1 MFNGHPLRKEAP
13 AKKLRETKFF
23 ALKKKFKQFWIKL
36 MIESRWQ
43 SISQLQILLSFV
55 FSGVDDDGVLV
66 MIVMMMMMGFFKS
79 CKQI

>member
-1 MFNGHPLRKEAP
+1 
-13 AKKLRETKFF
+13 
-23 ALKKKFKQFWIKL
+23 

-66 MIVMMMMMGFFKS
+66 MTVMMMMMGFF
-79 CKQI
+79 